1 MAQNF
6 IGCDRDQSFLL
17 PPDVRDWLPEGHL
30 AWFVLDAVAGMDLRE
45 FFGGYRRDG
54 VGRRAYDPAMVVA
67 LLLYGYSRGV
77 RSARAIERACWEDVA
92 FKMIA
97 MMETPDHATI
107 ARFVA
112 RHEVALAE
120 LFGQVLGLC
129 AEAGLVRPGVVAID
143 GTKMAGNASR
153 ESTRDFGQIAREIVA
168 EARAIDEAEDELYG
182 DQRGD
187 ELPEEL
193 RTRGGRAEFFRR
205 ARQRRAAETAE
216 DQQPDS
222 DPEPISAAE
231 PELEFDTE
239 RIVARH
245 QGREGWTREAHRQL
259 EQRRWKQ
266 GVPVPRGREDRLVLA
281 GERLEADRDA
291 QIAANRAYDQYR
303 ENGRDTQG
311 RRLGRR
317 PKPWVAPG
325 CPRGW

>member
-1 MAQNF
+1 MVQNF
-6 IGCDRDQSFLL
+6 IGGDRDQSFLL

-45 FFGGYRRDG
+45 FYGAYRRDG

-77 RSARAIERACWEDVA
+77 RSARAIERACVEDVA

-112 RHEVALAE
+112 RHELALAE

-153 ESTRDFGQIAREIVA
+153 ESTRDFGQIAREILA
-168 EARAIDEAEDELYG
+168 EAKAVDEAEDELYG

-187 ELPEEL
+187 ELPEQL
-193 RTRGGRAEFFRR
+193 RTREGRAEFFRR
-205 ARQRRAAETAE
+205 ARERRAAQTVE
-216 DQQPDS
+216 DQQQGS
-222 DPEPISAAE
+222 EPEPVSAQE
-231 PELEFDTE
+231 EEFGFDTE

-259 EQRRWKQ
+259 EQHRWKH
-266 GVPVPRGREDRLVLA
+266 GDPVPRG
-281 GERLEADRDA
+281 
-291 QIAANRAYDQYR
+291 
-303 ENGRDTQG
+303 T
-311 RRLGRR
+311 
-317 PKPWVAPG
+317 
-325 CPRGW
+325 